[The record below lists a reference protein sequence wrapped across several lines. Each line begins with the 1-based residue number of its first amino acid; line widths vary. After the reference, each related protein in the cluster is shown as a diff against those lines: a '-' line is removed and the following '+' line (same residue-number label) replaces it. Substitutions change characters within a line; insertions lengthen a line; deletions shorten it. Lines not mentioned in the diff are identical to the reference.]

1 MRIDP
6 TGDVHLPEAVLAESG
21 LRPGTDVEFV
31 VEGNTVRIVPTGGV
45 SEARRSVNAVGA
57 LRGRATEAVTTDAVM
72 ALTRGE

>member
-6 TGDVHLPEAVLAESG
+6 TGDVHLPESVLAESG

-31 VEGNTVRIVPTGGV
+31 VEGNTVRIVPTNIV
-45 SEARRSVNAVGA
+45 SESRRSATAIQA
-57 LRGRATEAVTTDAVM
+57 LRGRATAAVTTDSIM